1 MEYTKFMAD
10 RVKTMK
16 GSAIREMFKRMAD
29 PEIIS
34 LAGGN
39 PASELFPGDELSK
52 IAGKILMTNPT
63 LALQYGTTDGY
74 PKMKDCARKRAEKVN
89 SVGENDEILIMT
101 GANQGIDL
109 TAKAVLNK
117 GDKVIVESPS
127 FIGSLNAFRTYEA
140 ELVGVT
146 VEADGMNMDELEET
160 LKNTDGVKIIY
171 TIPTFQNPT
180 GCTMSL
186 EKRKRMLEIA
196 SKYDVLI
203 LEDNPYGDLRF
214 AGEDV
219 PTIKSLDTE
228 DRVVYAGS
236 FSKIL
241 SPGMRLGYIV
251 APAPLAEKIEM
262 LKQVNDVHTPMIT
275 QLMCVEFMK
284 KYDID
289 KYIAKNRELYGKKC
303 AAMVSAMEKYFPH
316 RKTVNLVLD
325 TIRLTMKQE
334 KKRVAAE
341 LRLHSDQGFQYT
353 SQAYFNLTQAY
364 GITPSMSRKGN
375 PYDNAMAENF
385 FSILKTECIYR
396 LKPENFS
403 EANEM
408 INRYIHFYN
417 HERIQL
423 KTGEAPL
430 ARRPST

>member
-1 MEYTKFMAD
+1 MEYTKYMAD

-16 GSAIREMFKRMAD
+16 GSAIREMFKRMAN

-39 PASELFPGDELSK
+39 PASELFPSDELSK
-52 IAGKILMTNPT
+52 IAGKILMTSPT

-74 PKMKDCARKRAEKVN
+74 PKMIECARARAAKVN
-89 SVGENDEILIMT
+89 SVSEDDAILIMT

-117 GDKVIVESPS
+117 GDKIIVESPS

-140 ELVGVT
+140 ELVGVE
-146 VEADGMNMDELEET
+146 VEANGMSMEGLEKA
-160 LKNTDGVKIIY
+160 LKENSGVKMIY

-180 GCTMSL
+180 GATMSE
-186 EKRKRMLEIA
+186 EKRKKMLELA
-196 SKYDVLI
+196 NKYDVLI

-214 AGEDV
+214 SGEDV
-219 PTIKSLDTE
+219 PTIKSMDTE
-228 DRVVYAGS
+228 GRVVYAGS

-251 APAPLAEKIEM
+251 APAPLAEKIEI

-303 AAMVSAMEKYFPH
+303 AAMAAAMEKYFPAG
-316 RKTVNLVLD
+316 KVKWVVPEGGIFLWCECP
-325 TIRLTMKQE
+325 TITDISPIVDKCLE
-334 KKRVAAE
+334 KKVAIVPGSNFATDIFAPSNKF
-341 LRLHSDQGFQYT
+341 RLNYSSASIENIEEGIKRLGEVLT
-353 SQAYFNLTQAY
+353 ENL
-364 GITPSMSRKGN
+364 
-375 PYDNAMAENF
+375 
-385 FSILKTECIYR
+385 
-396 LKPENFS
+396 
-403 EANEM
+403 
-408 INRYIHFYN
+408 
-417 HERIQL
+417 
-423 KTGEAPL
+423 
-430 ARRPST
+430 

>member
-89 SVGENDEILIMT
+89 SVYENDEILIMT

-160 LKNTDGVKIIY
+160 LKNTDGVKMIY

-303 AAMVSAMEKYFPH
+303 AAMVSAMEKYFPQG
-316 RKTVNLVLD
+316 KVKWVVPEGGIFLWCECP
-325 TIRLTMKQE
+325 TIEDITPIVDKCLE
-334 KKRVAAE
+334 KKVAIVPGSNFATDIYAPSNMF
-341 LRLHSDQGFQYT
+341 RLNYSSATIENIEEGVRRLGEV
-353 SQAYFNLTQAY
+353 LT
-364 GITPSMSRKGN
+364 
-375 PYDNAMAENF
+375 
-385 FSILKTECIYR
+385 
-396 LKPENFS
+396 
-403 EANEM
+403 EM
-408 INRYIHFYN
+408 
-417 HERIQL
+417 L
-423 KTGEAPL
+423 
-430 ARRPST
+430 

>member
-1 MEYTKFMAD
+1 MEYTNYMAD

-39 PASELFPGDELSK
+39 PAAELFPSDELSK
-52 IAGKILMTNPT
+52 IAGKILMTSPT

-74 PKMKDCARKRAEKVN
+74 PKMRECARQRAEKVN
-89 SVGENDEILIMT
+89 SVGENDAILIMT

-109 TAKAVLNK
+109 TTKALINK
-117 GDKVIVESPS
+117 GDKIIVESPS

-140 ELVGVT
+140 QLVGVK
-146 VEADGMNMDELEET
+146 VDDDGMNMEELEEK
-160 LKNTDGVKIIY
+160 LKTEDGVKFIY

-180 GCTMSL
+180 GSTMSL
-186 EKRKRMLEIA
+186 EKRKKMLELA

-214 AGEDV
+214 SGEDV
-219 PTIKSLDTE
+219 PTLKSMDTE
-228 DRVVYAGS
+228 DRVIYAGS

-262 LKQVNDVHTPMIT
+262 LKQVNDVHTPMLT

-289 KYIAKNRELYGKKC
+289 KYIAKNCELYGKKC
-303 AAMVSAMEKYFPH
+303 KAMVDAMEKYFP
-316 RKTVNLVLD
+316 KGKVKWVVPEGGIFLWCECP
-325 TIRLTMKQE
+325 TIADIAPIVDKCLE
-334 KKRVAAE
+334 KKVAIVPGSNFATDIFAPSNMF
-341 LRLHSDQGFQYT
+341 RLNYSSATIENITEGIRRLGEVLT
-353 SQAYFNLTQAY
+353 ENL
-364 GITPSMSRKGN
+364 
-375 PYDNAMAENF
+375 
-385 FSILKTECIYR
+385 
-396 LKPENFS
+396 
-403 EANEM
+403 
-408 INRYIHFYN
+408 
-417 HERIQL
+417 
-423 KTGEAPL
+423 
-430 ARRPST
+430 

>member
-1 MEYTKFMAD
+1 MEYTKYMAD

-16 GSAIREMFKRMAD
+16 GSAIREMFKRMAN

-39 PASELFPGDELSK
+39 PASELFPSDELSK
-52 IAGKILMTNPT
+52 IAGKILMTSPT

-74 PKMKDCARKRAEKVN
+74 PKMIECARARAAKVN
-89 SVGENDEILIMT
+89 SVSEDDAILIMT

-117 GDKVIVESPS
+117 GDKIIVESPS

-140 ELVGVT
+140 ELIGVE
-146 VEADGMNMDELEET
+146 VEADGMSMEGLEKA
-160 LKNTDGVKIIY
+160 LKENSGVKMIY

-180 GCTMSL
+180 GATMSE
-186 EKRKRMLEIA
+186 EKRKKMLELA
-196 SKYDVLI
+196 NKYDVLI

-214 AGEDV
+214 SGEDV
-219 PTIKSLDTE
+219 PTIKSMDTE
-228 DRVVYAGS
+228 GRVVYAGS

-251 APAPLAEKIEM
+251 APAPLAEKIEI

-303 AAMVSAMEKYFPH
+303 AAMAAAMEKYFPAG
-316 RKTVNLVLD
+316 KVKWAVPEGGIFLWCECP
-325 TIRLTMKQE
+325 TITDISPIVDKCLE
-334 KKRVAAE
+334 KKVAIVPGSNFATDIFAPSNKF
-341 LRLHSDQGFQYT
+341 RLNYSSASIENIEEGIKRLGEVLT
-353 SQAYFNLTQAY
+353 ENL
-364 GITPSMSRKGN
+364 
-375 PYDNAMAENF
+375 
-385 FSILKTECIYR
+385 
-396 LKPENFS
+396 
-403 EANEM
+403 
-408 INRYIHFYN
+408 
-417 HERIQL
+417 
-423 KTGEAPL
+423 
-430 ARRPST
+430 

>member
-1 MEYTKFMAD
+1 MEYTNYMAD

-39 PASELFPGDELSK
+39 PASELFPADELSK
-52 IAGKILMTNPT
+52 IAGKVLMTSPT

-74 PKMKDCARKRAEKVN
+74 PKMRECAKARAQKVN
-89 SVGENDEILIMT
+89 SVGENDTVLIMT

-117 GDKVIVESPS
+117 GDKIIVESPS

-140 ELVGVT
+140 QLVGVT
-146 VEADGMNMDELEET
+146 VEDDGMSMEGLEEA
-160 LKNTDGVKIIY
+160 LKNNDGVKIIY

-180 GCTMSL
+180 GTTMPL
-186 EKRKRMLEIA
+186 EKRKKMLELA

-214 AGEDV
+214 SGEDV
-219 PTIKSLDTE
+219 PTIKSLDT
-228 DRVVYAGS
+228 DGRVIYAGS

-251 APAPLAEKIEM
+251 APEPLAEKIEM
-262 LKQVNDVHTPMIT
+262 LKQVNDVHTPMLT

-289 KYIAKNRELYGKKC
+289 KYIEKNRELYGKKC
-303 AAMVSAMEKYFPH
+303 AKMVESMEKYFP
-316 RKTVNLVLD
+316 KGKVKWVVPEGGIFLWCECP
-325 TIRLTMKQE
+325 TITDITPIVDKCLE
-334 KKRVAAE
+334 KKVAIVPGSNFATDIFAPSNMF
-341 LRLHSDQGFQYT
+341 RLNYSSATLENIEEGIRRLGEVLT
-353 SQAYFNLTQAY
+353 ENL
-364 GITPSMSRKGN
+364 
-375 PYDNAMAENF
+375 
-385 FSILKTECIYR
+385 
-396 LKPENFS
+396 
-403 EANEM
+403 
-408 INRYIHFYN
+408 
-417 HERIQL
+417 
-423 KTGEAPL
+423 
-430 ARRPST
+430 